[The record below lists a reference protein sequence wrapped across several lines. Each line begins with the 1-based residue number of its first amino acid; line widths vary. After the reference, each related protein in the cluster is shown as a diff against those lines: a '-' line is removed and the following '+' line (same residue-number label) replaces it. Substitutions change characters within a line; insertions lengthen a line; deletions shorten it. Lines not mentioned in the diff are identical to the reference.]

1 MDERQILQNLRGRI
15 QTRQLQSDD
24 YDLICRMS
32 KSLPQVIH
40 LLQQPQT
47 TVPQL
52 RAFLSEVIQGPTHAV
67 PTEGTASGDLPPRAQ
82 PR

>member
-1 MDERQILQNLRGRI
+1 VDERQILQNLMGRI
-15 QTRQLQSDD
+15 QTKQLQADD

-40 LLQQPQT
+40 LLKQPQT

-52 RAFLSEVIQGPTHAV
+52 RAFLFEVIQGPTRAV
-67 PTEGTASGDLPPRAQ
+67 PAVGTASGDLPPRAQ

>member
-1 MDERQILQNLRGRI
+1 VDERQILQNLRGRL
-15 QTRQLQSDD
+15 QTRQLQADD

-32 KSLPQVIH
+32 KSFPHMIQ

-52 RAFLSEVIQGPTHAV
+52 RAFLSEVIQGPTHTA
-67 PTEGTASGDLPPRAQ
+67 PDSGAASGDHPPR

>member
-1 MDERQILQNLRGRI
+1 MDERQMLKNLMGRI

-32 KSLPQVIH
+32 KSLPQVIQ
-40 LLQQPQT
+40 LLKQPQT

-52 RAFLSEVIQGPTHAV
+52 RAFLSEVILGPTHTV
-67 PTEGTASGDLPPRAQ
+67 PASGAASGDRPPR